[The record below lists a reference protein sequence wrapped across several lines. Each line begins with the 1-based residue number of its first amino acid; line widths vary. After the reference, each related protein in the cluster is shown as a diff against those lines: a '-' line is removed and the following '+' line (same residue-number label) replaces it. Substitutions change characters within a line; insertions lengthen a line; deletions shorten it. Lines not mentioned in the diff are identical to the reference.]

1 MILNYR
7 TIDLYGHPIFTWVD
21 VKTPFQAVAA
31 MPDDEAC
38 FSYVLKGISHAYSE
52 KEEIKV
58 IEKQAFLSK
67 CGNYVTKMLSEENEG
82 IFSSLTVHFRK
93 DTLDQIYENAVPSFL
108 KEGKKSTQHNTI
120 QVAASNLIKQY
131 FQSLLYYFEHR
142 ALVTDEIIVLKLKEI
157 ILLLLQTE
165 SSPQILEIMHNLFST
180 HTLSFKE
187 IVEAHICTSISITEL
202 ADLTHLSL
210 SSFKRKFKQIYA
222 DTPSNYL
229 IKKRLEKVADLLLV
243 SDETIGQIAHECGFN
258 SVSHLSKVFK
268 LKYKISPSQYRL
280 TKSSSGS
287 NNT

>member
-38 FSYVLKGISHAYSE
+38 FSYVLRGISHAYSE
-52 KEEIKV
+52 KEEV
-58 IEKQAFLSK
+58 QVLEKQAFLSK
-67 CGNYVTKMLSEENEG
+67 CGNYVTKMLSEEESG

-93 DTLDQIYENAVPSFL
+93 EILDRIYENTVPSFL
-108 KEGKKSTQHNTI
+108 KHGNNRTQHNTI
-120 QVAASNLIKQY
+120 QVAASNLVKQY

-142 ALVTDEIIVLKLKEI
+142 ALVTDEIIILKLKEI
-157 ILLLLQTE
+157 LLLLLQTE

-202 ADLTHLSL
+202 AGLTHLSL
-210 SSFKRKFKQIYA
+210 SSFKRKFTQIYA
-222 DTPSNYL
+222 DTPGNFR
-229 IKKRLEKVADLLLV
+229 IKKKAEKVADLLLV
-243 SDETIGQIAHECGFN
+243 SDKTISQIAFDCGFN

-268 LKYKISPSQYRL
+268 LHFGISPSEYRV
-280 TKSSSGS
+280 KSI
-287 NNT
+287 